1 MFTRFQQSPKGEW
14 GKRSASHNRY
24 KFALKTLENYNAVSS
39 LGPHVFE
46 KSEEMLAKR
55 ITKKKKKKIG
65 KGIFQNYALKVTAV
79 TQSCG
84 RWRNVD
90 GRQE

>member
-1 MFTRFQQSPKGEW
+1 
-14 GKRSASHNRY
+14 
-24 KFALKTLENYNAVSS
+24 
-39 LGPHVFE
+39 
-46 KSEEMLAKR
+46 MLAKR
-55 ITKKKKKKIG
+55 ITKKKKKIG